1 MRGVVGGLATIWAVT
16 ALGYLLGRIDLLG
29 PHGTAVLV
37 RLAFYVAAPALLFE
51 TLATSDLARVFSP
64 ALAAFVAGTAAVATG
79 YVLVAR
85 LLWHRNAGDT
95 TVGALAAS
103 YVNAGNLGLPVGAY
117 VLGDVSLIVPVLLVQ
132 TLFIAPTA
140 LVVLDTTTGGRR
152 LSPGRLLSMPL
163 RNPILVGS
171 AAGVLVSASGWH
183 PPDEVLRPFALVGSA
198 AVPLALL
205 ALGLALPGARP
216 LGPSPYAAD
225 RTLAALLKVVA
236 QPAVAYAVGRF
247 ALGLSGTTLLTAVVS
262 AALPTAQ
269 NIFVFATRYA
279 RGVALARDSIVLTT
293 LAATV
298 TLFAVVALL
307 R

>member
-1 MRGVVGGLATIWAVT
+1 MVIVPSCRQDHGVRGVVGGLATIWAVT
-16 ALGYLLGRIDLLG
+16 ALGYVLGRIDLLG

-37 RLAFYVAAPALLFE
+37 RLAFYVAAPALLFR

-64 ALAAFVAGTAAVATG
+64 ALAAFLASTVVVATA

-85 LLWHRNAGDT
+85 RLWHRDAGDT

-103 YVNAGNLGLPVGAY
+103 YVNAGNLGLPVAAY

-132 TLFIAPTA
+132 TLFIAPAA
-140 LVVLDTTTGGRR
+140 LVVLDTTAGGRR

-183 PPDEVLRPFALVGSA
+183 PPDEVLRPFELVGSA

-205 ALGLALPGARP
+205 ALGL
-216 LGPSPYAAD
+216 
-225 RTLAALLKVVA
+225 
-236 QPAVAYAVGRF
+236 
-247 ALGLSGTTLLTAVVS
+247 
-262 AALPTAQ
+262 ALPTAQ

>member
-1 MRGVVGGLATIWAVT
+1 
-16 ALGYLLGRIDLLG
+16 
-29 PHGTAVLV
+29 
-37 RLAFYVAAPALLFE
+37 
-51 TLATSDLARVFSP
+51 
-64 ALAAFVAGTAAVATG
+64 
-79 YVLVAR
+79 
-85 LLWHRNAGDT
+85 
-95 TVGALAAS
+95 
-103 YVNAGNLGLPVGAY
+103 
-117 VLGDVSLIVPVLLVQ
+117 
-132 TLFIAPTA
+132 
-140 LVVLDTTTGGRR
+140 
-152 LSPGRLLSMPL
+152 
-163 RNPILVGS
+163 
-171 AAGVLVSASGWH
+171 VLVSASGWH